1 MNAKELKAEI
11 DARAARLAPQLA
23 ELEGLRRKHRETVS
37 REWIAANNVTAAK
50 VQLSSAEGLPYF
62 GDVMTFA
69 RWMKDTGCSAP
80 WAEWNGLLYSSAEL
94 MAGRMCRDAPGY
106 AEHVAP

>member
-23 ELEGLRRKHRETVS
+23 ELEALRRQHREAVS
-37 REWIAANNVTAAK
+37 REWIAANRVTAGQ
-50 VQLSSAEGLPYF
+50 VQLSSGDELPYF
-62 GDVMTFA
+62 GDVMKFA
-69 RWMKDTGCSAP
+69 RWMKETGCAAP